1 VGLGALWTDKTN
13 FFPSGPFRCYRL
25 GGTEGLGAE
34 VPEQKIIILSER
46 FDLRCIEYVLLYT

>member
-1 VGLGALWTDKTN
+1 MGLGALWTDKTN

-46 FDLRCIEYVLLYT
+46 LTFGA